1 MGVHSSFPPHE
12 LSKFSTPTPKDQTP
26 QHLVLRTGCIGGIEG
41 PEGRRTCATSS
52 DHPAWDITSP
62 WGNSRTRIGWNGTS
76 SQNQAG
82 PNAIVAR
89 TRTIGRQE
97 YRTSIQGTLQI
108 QRYCEVITQRIC
120 RHRNDRGWRHP
131 HGVILP
137 GLWQRII
144 PFPTDWHNSESFCRL
159 ITSITRSGTGR
170 LVCWHWFSFPTPTIR
185 NDRADRKSALE
196 QNSIESTQGFPST
209 GSRHCWSHHRLHL
222 SAISGF
228 S

>member
-12 LSKFSTPTPKDQTP
+12 LSKFSTPSPKDQTP
-26 QHLVLRTGCIGGIEG
+26 QHLVLRTGCLGGIEG

-52 DHPAWDITSP
+52 DRPVWDTTST

-76 SQNQAG
+76 SKNQAG

-120 RHRNDRGWRHP
+120 RHRKLSRLAPSPRRHLTWTLPKDHPVSNGLAQLWRVFAAYSHRS
-131 HGVILP
+131 P
-137 GLWQRII
+137 GR
-144 PFPTDWHNSESFCRL
+144 
-159 ITSITRSGTGR
+159 
-170 LVCWHWFSFPTPTIR
+170 
-185 NDRADRKSALE
+185 E
-196 QNSIESTQGFPST
+196 QV
-209 GSRHCWSHHRLHL
+209 LHL
-222 SAISGF
+222 NIASGCWNQP
-228 S
+228 